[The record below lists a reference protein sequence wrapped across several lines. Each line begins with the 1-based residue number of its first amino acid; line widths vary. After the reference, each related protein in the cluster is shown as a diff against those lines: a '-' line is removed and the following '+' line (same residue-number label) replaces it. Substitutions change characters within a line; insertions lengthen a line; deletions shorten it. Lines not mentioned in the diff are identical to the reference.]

1 MYNWLCGQHNGTSK
15 WKESQGDAWHSE
27 GHDRMSKQHLQL
39 VQILQL
45 TARNEQAH
53 DIMVNFTMS
62 HEKANNDKILL
73 LKYSHGNERNMVQV

>member
-1 MYNWLCGQHNGTSK
+1 
-15 WKESQGDAWHSE
+15 
-27 GHDRMSKQHLQL
+27 MSRRHLQL

-45 TARNEQAH
+45 TAQNEQAH